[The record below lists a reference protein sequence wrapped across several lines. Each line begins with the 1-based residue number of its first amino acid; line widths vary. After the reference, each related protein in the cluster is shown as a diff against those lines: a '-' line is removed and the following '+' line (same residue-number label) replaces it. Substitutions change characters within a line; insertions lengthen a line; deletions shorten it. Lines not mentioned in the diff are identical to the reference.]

1 MSETS
6 WRPDRKIMSAAIAAV
21 SLWIVQIFIPDLDI
35 PVGIEGALV
44 TIVGYLIPN
53 PAP

>member
-1 MSETS
+1 MNGTS

-21 SLWIVQIFIPDLDI
+21 LLWILQATIPDLEI

-53 PAP
+53 PAA